1 MLEYPESRFV
11 REDITV
17 TDYQGVGVYVDNDGA
32 LCPTVT
38 DVVDRIDFSEEPGR
52 LYEPLMPTDGVD
64 RTTDR
69 PDLIRWYAARVG
81 ELAHDYIADEVDRT
95 YEPEADAICDRIHDA
110 VGVDADAVDVVEA
123 LDEYRYGE
131 HVANDAVTQAQRDAN
146 KLKGVWWDWVEDY
159 GFDWIEDT
167 IRAEWRTIWKAE
179 VDWDTRVGVR
189 PDLIVWLDGDVTAL
203 SLKTGYRITMGH
215 RMQATVTAKCETAI
229 DRVMIV
235 RLDRDTGTYEI
246 EEPDGNEDWPTAL
259 LDVRFRE
266 EARKLFRALN

>member
-1 MLEYPESRFV
+1 MLEYPESAFV

-17 TDYQGVGVYVDNDGA
+17 TDYQGVGVYVDDDGA
-32 LCPTVT
+32 LCPTVV

-52 LYEPLMPTDGVD
+52 LYEPLMPTDGVN

-81 ELAHDYIADEVDRT
+81 ELAHDYIADYVDLT
-95 YEPEADAICDRIHDA
+95 YEAEADDICDRIHDA
-110 VGVDADAVDVVEA
+110 VGIDADSGEVVEA
-123 LDEYRYGE
+123 LDEYRHEEY
-131 HVANDAVTQAQRDAN
+131 VADDTVTQAQRDA
-146 KLKGVWWDWVEDY
+146 KTLKSVWMDWADDHNV
-159 GFDWIEDT
+159 DWLQDT
-167 IRAEWRTIWKAE
+167 IRAEWRTIYKVE
-179 VDWDTRVGVR
+179 VDWDTRVGIR
-189 PDLIVWLDGDVTAL
+189 PDLIVWLDGDVTAV
-203 SLKTGYRITMGH
+203 SLKTGYRITMAH
-215 RMQATVTAKCETAI
+215 RMQATITAKFEGAI

-235 RLDRDTGTYEI
+235 RLDRDTETYEI